1 MTGSQTIDTEVMLTE
16 YSIHAVVG
24 QDLELRT
31 NIERVLGVLT
41 QETVVVISTCKCFCD
56 QKSSGISTDLCFL
69 ALWSLSFGFLVEVR
83 SVCL

>member
-16 YSIHAVVG
+16 YSI

-56 QKSSGISTDLCFL
+56 KKSSGISTDLCFL